1 MKKHLVLTLSV
12 LTTLTLSACGKSAAE
27 KAVDAI
33 QLTPAPVTNPATPTP
48 PRAVTWTGTGS
59 IKMTGTP
66 EMACAS
72 VKVEILDDSAGFE
85 LRQFTY
91 DCSGMTAEMQA
102 IRLEYRGAE
111 LYMGTDKVGAKL
123 GGVVDFTLKDPSGA
137 SLGFRFRSVDNTLE
151 TVHTMRANGFEQ
163 TLTATLKQ

>member
-1 MKKHLVLTLSV
+1 MKKLLVLSV
-12 LTTLTLSACGKSAAE
+12 LSTLVLSACGKSAAQE
-27 KAVDAI
+27 AVEAI
-33 QLTPAPVTNPATPTP
+33 NLNPGPINNPTPPAP
-48 PRAVTWTGTGS
+48 PRAVLWTGTGS

-72 VKVEILDDSAGFE
+72 VKVEIADDSAGFE
-85 LRQFTY
+85 LRQFSY
-91 DCSGMTAEMQA
+91 DCSGMTAQMDA
-102 IRLEYRGAE
+102 IRLSYRGSE

-137 SLGFRFRSVDNTLE
+137 ALGFRFRADGNTLE
-151 TVHTMRANGFEQ
+151 TVHTMKANGFEQ